1 MFDENPARL
10 SDEALISALTAATR
24 AEAKAAAW
32 RLVLV
37 GEVTARQCDDEDDE
51 FAHQVIDGWAWAKA
65 QIGAACNLNPYAAS
79 KQMGIA
85 VALRDRL
92 PRTAAVFAAGAVSAV
107 VVDAITWRTRL
118 VQDADAL
125 ALIDAAIAGEAA
137 GYGARSETG
146 LITAVDVWVEKFDPA
161 AVLRSAVAAKDTYVE
176 FDDKDDANGVASFW
190 GRLRVTDKQA
200 LQRRLDGLAASVCAR
215 DPRTVRQRRA
225 DALATLG
232 VVGPQLERLACMC
245 GDPDC
250 PGSGKDPRAAA
261 VTIHVVTDHVPAAE
275 QVGEVDTAAA
285 TPAEVRPP
293 AGPGVLF
300 DGTVVPAG
308 MVADLVSSGARV
320 KPVAEIADLGA
331 EPRHDPSEKLT
342 AAVRARHLRC
352 TFPGCG
358 RAADTCDVDHVVAW
372 PAGATHPG
380 NLQPLCR
387 EHHLL
392 KTFCGWTPQLASDGR
407 VTWTA
412 PTGHSYTKSVGASI
426 LGCAVMRTED
436 PPARPVTRLAD
447 NADRAR
453 MMPRRSRTRAQ
464 ECAHRIKAERAR
476 NTAELA
482 DSGSDPPFWPAR
494 SAQLSGISLPP
505 LDSWY
510 CTDSTAYRS
519 AMSWRLA
526 SSSVRN
532 GSSSSSIRSGI
543 EYAVQKA
550 LERR

>member
-1 MFDENPARL
+1 VFDTNPAQL
-10 SDEALISALTAATR
+10 SDEALISALTAATQ
-24 AEAKAAAW
+24 AEARAAAW

-51 FAHQVIDGWAWAKA
+51 FAHQVIDGWARAKA
-65 QIGAACNLNPYAAS
+65 QVSAACNLNPHAAS

-85 VALRDRL
+85 VALRERL
-92 PRTAAVFAAGAVSAV
+92 PRTAALFAAGVVSAV

-137 GYGARSETG
+137 GYGSRSETG
-146 LITAVDVWVEKFDPA
+146 LVAAVDVWVEKFDPA

-232 VVGPQLERLACMC
+232 VVGPQLERLACLC
-245 GDPDC
+245 GDPEC
-250 PGSGKDPRAAA
+250 RGSGKDPRAAA
-261 VTIHVVTDHVPAAE
+261 VTIHVVVDGASSVEVAPATEAVPSPSPEAAP
-275 QVGEVDTAAA
+275 

-392 KTFCGWTPQLASDGR
+392 KTFCGWTPQLASDGT

-412 PTGHSYTKSVGASI
+412 PTGHTYTKGVGASI
-426 LGCAVMRTED
+426 LGGAVVRTEV

-447 NADRAR
+447 DADRGR

-464 ECAHRIKAERAR
+464 ECVHRITAERAR

-482 DSGSDPPFWPAR
+482 DSGSDPPF
-494 SAQLSGISLPP
+494 
-505 LDSWY
+505 
-510 CTDSTAYRS
+510 
-519 AMSWRLA
+519 
-526 SSSVRN
+526 
-532 GSSSSSIRSGI
+532 
-543 EYAVQKA
+543 
-550 LERR
+550 

>member
-1 MFDENPARL
+1 MVYRRHLDSVRHVSHPSGIIEHVFDENPAQL

-24 AEAKAAAW
+24 AEARAAAW
-32 RLVLV
+32 RLALV

-65 QIGAACNLNPYAAS
+65 QVGAACNLNPYAAS

-137 GYGARSETG
+137 GYGSRSETG
-146 LITAVDVWVEKFDPA
+146 LITAVDMWVEKFDPA

-245 GDPDC
+245 GDPEC
-250 PGSGKDPRAAA
+250 PGSGKDPRATA
-261 VTIHVVTDHVPAAE
+261 VTIHVVVDGVPSAEAAPTPE
-275 QVGEVDTAAA
+275 AVP
-285 TPAEVRPP
+285 TPAEP
-293 AGPGVLF
+293 APANPGVLL

-308 MVADLVSSGARV
+308 MVADLVVTGARV

-342 AAVRARHLRC
+342 AAVRARHLTC

-358 RAADTCDVDHVVAW
+358 RAADKCDVDHVIAW
-372 PAGATHPG
+372 PSGATHPG

-392 KTFCGWTPQLASDGR
+392 KTFCGWTPQLASDGT

-412 PTGHSYTKSVGASI
+412 PTGHTYTKRVGASI
-426 LGCAVMRTED
+426 LGGAVARTEV
-436 PPARPVTRLAD
+436 PPARPVTQPAD
-447 NADRAR
+447 NADRGR

-482 DSGSDPPFWPAR
+482 DSGSDPPF
-494 SAQLSGISLPP
+494 
-505 LDSWY
+505 
-510 CTDSTAYRS
+510 
-519 AMSWRLA
+519 
-526 SSSVRN
+526 
-532 GSSSSSIRSGI
+532 
-543 EYAVQKA
+543 
-550 LERR
+550 